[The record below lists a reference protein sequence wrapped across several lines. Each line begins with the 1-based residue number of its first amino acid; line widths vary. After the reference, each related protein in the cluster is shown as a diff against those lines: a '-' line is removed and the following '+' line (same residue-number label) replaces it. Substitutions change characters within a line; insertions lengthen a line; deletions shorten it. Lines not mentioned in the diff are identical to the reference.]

1 MMMFSP
7 KPKPFWQW
15 AAVLSLLS
23 APILLVSWPSLY
35 RPAQQAQAKKLF
47 QGMTYQQTFRSN
59 PRPMMVHIITL
70 DLKEAGL
77 KPFATPSTPSIKPAH
92 TSARLTSTFVQEFGL
107 QLAVN
112 ANFFYPFHENTP
124 WDYYPHQSDRTS
136 VIGSAISNGRA
147 YAKNDNKY
155 PAICFSAL
163 PMAKIVAEGGCPAGT
178 TQAVAG
184 NEIFLTQN
192 KPDHHASERSRN
204 TDEPY
209 PRTAIGID
217 GSGKKV
223 WLIVIDGK
231 QPLYSE
237 GATMKD
243 LTEIAD
249 NLGIETALNLD
260 GGGSTTL
267 AIATPNGPKVLN
279 SPIRAKI
286 PTWERPVANH
296 LGFYARP
303 TSVLSTIRTSPKVNY
318 QTSDPVTKRRL

>member
-15 AAVLSLLS
+15 TAVIGLLS
-23 APILLVSWPSLY
+23 APILLVSWPSLH
-35 RPAQQAQAKKLF
+35 RPPRQAQTKKLF
-47 QGMTYQQTFRSN
+47 QGITYQQTFRSS
-59 PRPMMVHIITL
+59 PRPMMVHIVTL

-77 KPFATPSTPSIKPAH
+77 RPFATPSTPSIKPAH
-92 TSARLTSTFVQEFGL
+92 TSARLISTFVQEFGL

-112 ANFFYPFHENTP
+112 ANFFYPFHEETP
-124 WDYYPHQSDRTS
+124 WDYYPHQGDRTS
-136 VIGSAISNGRA
+136 VIGSAMSDGRP
-147 YAKNDNKY
+147 YAKNDDQY

-163 PMAKIVAEGGCPAGT
+163 PKAEIVAEGGCPAGT
-178 TQAVAG
+178 TEAVAG

-192 KPDHHASERSRN
+192 KPALHASERSRN
-204 TDEPY
+204 ADGPY
-209 PRTAIGID
+209 PRTAIGTD
-217 GSGKKV
+217 RSGTKI

-243 LTEIAD
+243 LVEIAD
-249 NLGIETALNLD
+249 SLDIETALNLD

-267 AIATPNGPKVLN
+267 AIATPNGPEVLN

-286 PTWERPVANH
+286 PTWERPIANH
-296 LGFYARP
+296 LGFYAKPLPAAAKIPISFLRED
-303 TSVLSTIRTSPKVNY
+303 SHH
-318 QTSDPVTKRRL
+318 